1 MKPIIDAIYVF
12 VPLFFS
18 VGGLVAAFCFFMFEV
33 FSFAELVGE
42 ILADWL
48 RKRFARKPTAE

>member
-1 MKPIIDAIYVF
+1 MKLIIDAIYVF
-12 VPLFFS
+12 VPLFFA
-18 VGGLVAAFCFFMFEV
+18 VGGLVVAFCFFMFEV

-48 RKRFARKPTAE
+48 WGQRG